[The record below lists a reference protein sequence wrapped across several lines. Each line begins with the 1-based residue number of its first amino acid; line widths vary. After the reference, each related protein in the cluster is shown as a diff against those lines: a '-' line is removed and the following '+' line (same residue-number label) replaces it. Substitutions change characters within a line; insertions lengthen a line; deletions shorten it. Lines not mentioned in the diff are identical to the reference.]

1 MKMNKP
7 ELSVVRFS
15 AEDVIATSGAIKV
28 GYSLPKKSGY
38 VDYAVLKTEA
48 EEAGLTFI
56 NPDPIWQWFRYE
68 DGKITRGPN
77 PYVNGAYGTDFY
89 AFYDEGQWWTEGK
102 QISQYVNN
110 DGLSNTTA
118 AGWRTTRTQ

>member
-7 ELSVVRFS
+7 ELSVIRFS
-15 AEDVIATSGAIKV
+15 AEDVIATSGAKV
-28 GYSLPKKSGY
+28 GYPLPIKSDL

-48 EEAGLTFI
+48 EEAGMSFI
-56 NPDPIWQWFRYE
+56 NPDPIWQWFRYI
-68 DGKITRGPN
+68 DGEITRGPN
-77 PYVNGAYGTDFY
+77 GYPSGAYLTDTY

-102 QISQYVNN
+102 KISQYVSN

-118 AGWRTTRTQ
+118 EGWRTTRTQ

>member
-15 AEDVIATSGAIKV
+15 AEDVIATSGAKV
-28 GYSLPKKSGY
+28 GYLLPIKSNY
-38 VDYAVLKTEA
+38 VDYAVLTTEA
-48 EEAGLTFI
+48 KEAGMTPN
-56 NPDPIWQWFRYE
+56 NPDPIWQWFRYQ
-68 DGKITRGPN
+68 DGEITRGPN
-77 PYVNGAYGTDFY
+77 PYVNGAYTTDTY

-110 DGLSNTTA
+110 DGLSNKTA
-118 AGWRTTRTQ
+118 DGWRTTRTQ